1 MSNRRT
7 QSTPRRGPPKT
18 PEDASGVGRC
28 PCGRQPSVAY
38 SGRPHSHEVFRRAVD
53 IDDFDLPMAVGGEP
67 GPLKCMR
74 RDRDRGAP
82 CVGHLSEELLDRRQ
96 CSAVA
101 QLPRGNDR
109 RDPSGE
115 TRSRSPGRH
124 QRGCSGRVKSFCN
137 ALLRSTAPLGSST
150 VLRCGQGDVVSA
162 AAKTCNS
169 RLGGRD
175 TPGWKAADRTL
186 ASIRATRVA
195 CGPGIK
201 FPVRRRRGW
210 EPVLYTVQGRQ
221 AGDLPQKCGS
231 ALIRRVKPPARS
243 GGRSSLLAGMAD
255 KAH

>member
-1 MSNRRT
+1 MHAPRSRSRCAVRRSSERGIAGSAAVLCRRT
-7 QSTPRRGPPKT
+7 
-18 PEDASGVGRC
+18 ASAGQ
-28 PCGRQPSVAY
+28 RQARSV
-38 SGRPHSHEVFRRAVD
+38 R
-53 IDDFDLPMAVGGEP
+53 
-67 GPLKCMR
+67 
-74 RDRDRGAP
+74 
-82 CVGHLSEELLDRRQ
+82 
-96 CSAVA
+96 
-101 QLPRGNDR
+101 
-109 RDPSGE
+109 E

-175 TPGWKAADRTL
+175 TPGSKAADRTL